1 MKIKKKIENLSA
13 YNFINQYL
21 ESCGIE
27 DIDLYLNP
35 TLECFE
41 NPFNYPNMKKA
52 IQVFEKHAKE
62 NEKVG
67 ILMD

>member
-1 MKIKKKIENLSA
+1 LKIKKKIENLSA

-27 DIDLYLNP
+27 DTDLYLNP

-41 NPFNYPNMKKA
+41 NPFNYPNMEKA
-52 IQVFEKHAKE
+52 IQVFEKHTKE